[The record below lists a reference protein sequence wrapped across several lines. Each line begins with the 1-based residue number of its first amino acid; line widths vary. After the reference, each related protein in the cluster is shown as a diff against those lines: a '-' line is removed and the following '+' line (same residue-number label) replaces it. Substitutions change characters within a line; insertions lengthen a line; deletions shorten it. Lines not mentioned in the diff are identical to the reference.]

1 MHEDWEF
8 LHDLLDISIYRHF
21 RSNIE
26 DSDSEGRS
34 KPVLEVVQF
43 FYSSALSPINRHRFL
58 LVTYSS
64 AAVWGFGMY
73 PPAVSMTYSKQ
84 STGKDCLGQW
94 DGFIFTWS
102 YKPLRTRFCH
112 VFIVSTAFYKIKYTT
127 F

>member
-43 FYSSALSPINRHRFL
+43 FYSSALSPVNGIGFSWL
-58 LVTYSS
+58 PT
-64 AAVWGFGMY
+64 AAL
-73 PPAVSMTYSKQ
+73 Q
-84 STGKDCLGQW
+84 SGALECTHQL
-94 DGFIFTWS
+94 F
-102 YKPLRTRFCH
+102 P
-112 VFIVSTAFYKIKYTT
+112 
-127 F
+127 